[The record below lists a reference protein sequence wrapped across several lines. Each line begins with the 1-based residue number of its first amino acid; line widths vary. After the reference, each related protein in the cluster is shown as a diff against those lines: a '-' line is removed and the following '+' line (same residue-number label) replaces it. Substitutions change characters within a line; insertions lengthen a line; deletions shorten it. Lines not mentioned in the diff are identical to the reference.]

1 MSMFKQEDERRR
13 NFGEAVRLA
22 RKRVGLT
29 QHSLSAITGIEQT
42 TISNWELGK
51 NWPYVNMF
59 NDFIGGVK
67 GTFPQ
72 RDIRMIEEI
81 FYDTRRVATQDDI
94 KTICQEYC
102 RFIERT
108 DIPDD
113 ALKLICAGCP
123 VQRLFGE

>member
-29 QHSLSAITGIEQT
+29 QHSLSAITGIEPS

-51 NWPYVNMF
+51 SWPYVNMF
-59 NDFIGGVK
+59 NDFIRGVK
-67 GTFPQ
+67 GTFPE

-94 KTICQEYC
+94 KTICQKYC
-102 RFIERT
+102 KFIERT

-113 ALKLICAGCP
+113 ALKLICVGCP
-123 VQRLFGE
+123 VHRLFGE

>member
-1 MSMFKQEDERRR
+1 MSMFRQEDERRR
-13 NFGEAVRLA
+13 DFGEAVRLA

-42 TISNWELGK
+42 TISNWENGK
-51 NWPYVNMF
+51 NWPYVKLF

-67 GTFPQ
+67 DTFAE
-72 RDIRMIEEI
+72 RDIRRIEEI
-81 FYDTRRVATQDDI
+81 FYNTTRVVAQDDI
-94 KTICQEYC
+94 KTICQKYC